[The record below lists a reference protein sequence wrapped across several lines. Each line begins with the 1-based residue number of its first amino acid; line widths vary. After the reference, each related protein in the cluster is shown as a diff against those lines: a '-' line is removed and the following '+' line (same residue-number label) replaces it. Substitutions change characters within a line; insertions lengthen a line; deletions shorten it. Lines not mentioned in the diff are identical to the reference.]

1 MRMIEKIKQ
10 YFQKKNLTTMNNRKK
25 VGIILF
31 TTSIGLFFLFAARLS
46 YIVLVGKVAGTSLEE
61 KTAALYQGSEVVK
74 AKRGTIYDRNGEP
87 IAEDATSYSLY
98 AILDKSYVNGKKEL
112 FAKEE
117 NFDKLADIASK
128 VLKGQIKKDT
138 FVKTL
143 KNGIENDKYQVTI
156 PNARNITLQQKQEI
170 EKQMAQ
176 QKIAGLYFEAHPSR
190 IYPNGTFAS
199 HLVGYA
205 DTQVKDNKEE
215 LEGQIGIEKAYDDL
229 LKGKDGEIVYQK
241 DNFQNP
247 LPGTVAELK
256 PAEDGQ
262 DIYLTLDSRLQ
273 SYLETLMDEA
283 VKKEQMENLTAVLME
298 AKTGEI
304 VAMSQR
310 PTFNP
315 ETKEEFS
322 DKDFTWL
329 NLFAE
334 DTYEPGSTM
343 KILTVAGA
351 MDQGVFDPN
360 ETYKSGSIDI
370 VDATINDWDYG
381 ARGILNMRQA
391 LSWSSNVGM
400 VKLEQKM
407 PDRWQRYLQEFG
419 FGRSTYSGLLGEKQG
434 TLPEDNIVSKA
445 MSAFGQAVG
454 VTQMQMLQAFTSISN
469 DGEMLKPEFIKKI
482 VNPDT
487 KEEVINQPEV
497 VGHPVTAQSAQTVR
511 EYMRDT
517 VEDPDY
523 GTAYNQYQVPGY
535 HVSVKTGTAQIAQD
549 GGYLTGESDYV
560 YSSVA
565 MVPTEQPKY
574 VLYVTMKRPKEVNTE
589 IIPGIANPLLK
600 RAMDLYDIDLD
611 EPSETSSE
619 KVTVQDYRNLE
630 TDAAAQDA
638 QRRSLSPVVIGE
650 GDKIEKQSIKN
661 GQRVLPSEKLLLLTN
676 GKRYMPDTTGWS
688 KADLIKFGELLDIDV
703 KFEGDGFCVDQSLPV
718 YELINGDSITFT
730 LSENE

>member
-1 MRMIEKIKQ
+1 M
-10 YFQKKNLTTMNNRKK
+10 KKK
-25 VGIILF
+25 
-31 TTSIGLFFLFAARLS
+31 
-46 YIVLVGKVAGTSLEE
+46 KVAGLE
-61 KTAALYQGSEVVK
+61 
-74 AKRGTIYDRNGEP
+74 
-87 IAEDATSYSLY
+87 
-98 AILDKSYVNGKKEL
+98 
-112 FAKEE
+112 
-117 NFDKLADIASK
+117 FD
-128 VLKGQIKKDT
+128 
-138 FVKTL
+138 
-143 KNGIENDKYQVTI
+143 E
-156 PNARNITLQQKQEI
+156 
-170 EKQMAQ
+170 
-176 QKIAGLYFEAHPSR
+176 HPAR

-205 DTQVKDNKEE
+205 DIQVKNDQEE
-215 LEGQIGIEKAYDDL
+215 LVGQLGIEKAYDDVL
-229 LKGKDGEIVYQK
+229 SGKDGEITYQK

-262 DIYLTLDSRLQ
+262 DIYLTIDSRLQ

-283 VKKEQMENLTAVLME
+283 VKKEDMEDLTAVLME

-322 DKDFTWL
+322 DPDFTWL
-329 NLFAE
+329 NLAAE

-343 KILTVAGA
+343 KILTVASA

-360 ETYKSGSIDI
+360 ETYKGGSIDV

-454 VTQMQMLQAFTSISN
+454 VTQLQMLQAFTAISN
-469 DGEMLKPEFIKKI
+469 DGEMLKPSFIKKT

-487 KEEVINQPEV
+487 QEEVVNQPEV
-497 VGHPVTAQSAQTVR
+497 VGHPVTAESAQTVR

-523 GTAYNQYQVPGY
+523 GTAFGQYEVPNY
-535 HVSVKTGTAQIAQD
+535 HVSVKTGTAQIAEN
-549 GGYLTGESDYV
+549 GGYLTGESDYI

-574 VLYVTMKRPKEVNTE
+574 VLYITMKRPKEVNTE

-600 RAMDLYDIDLD
+600 RAMDLYDIDLEETT
-611 EPSETSSE
+611 EPSTE
-619 KVTVQDYRNLE
+619 KVTVQDYRHLE

-638 QRRSLSPVVIGE
+638 QRRSLSPVVIGD
-650 GDKIEKQSIKN
+650 GDKVEKQSIKN

-676 GKRYMPDTTGWS
+676 GKHYMPDTSGWS
-688 KADLIKFGELLDIDV
+688 KADLIKFGELLGIDV
-703 KFEGDGFCVDQSLPV
+703 NFEGDGFCVDQSLPV
-718 YELINGDSITFT
+718 YEPITDDAITFT